1 MLARK
6 KTYNS
11 IARSVTTKSS
21 HLANLFVFFP
31 QEWKTN

>member
-11 IARSVTTKSS
+11 IARSVRTKRS

-31 QEWKTN
+31 